1 MMIEHICCTKELFE
15 IQKEKN
21 CRDKVISTKN
31 SFSYENISIKFSMY
45 QVHTKSIKVCRISKM
60 IQYKKKEETK
70 KKNNILLYY
79 KVSQLSKIE
88 ALQYFKGI

>member
-1 MMIEHICCTKELFE
+1 M
-15 IQKEKN
+15 
-21 CRDKVISTKN
+21 ISTKN

-45 QVHTKSIKVCRISKM
+45 QVHTKSVKVCRISNM
-60 IQYKKKEETK
+60 IQYKKKEET
-70 KKNNILLYY
+70 KNNILLYY

>member
-1 MMIEHICCTKELFE
+1 M
-15 IQKEKN
+15 
-21 CRDKVISTKN
+21 ISTKN

-45 QVHTKSIKVCRISKM
+45 QVHTKRIKVCRISNM
-60 IQYKKKEETK
+60 IQYKKKEET